1 MTTTGCFILSPLWT
15 KQGLLQRLTNGQQ
28 TSSQGRWAGH
38 QERENVLPASSAAV
52 ACRARSRREETDAF
66 SANSKLQKTSSSI
79 ALARDTLIVR
89 HSRSRGVYRV
99 CSMENQEGNSELR
112 TTTRWC
118 SFESV

>member
-1 MTTTGCFILSPLWT
+1 VTTTGCFILSPLWT

-66 SANSKLQKTSSSI
+66 SAKLKTRNDIQLNRARSRHAHSSSLPKS
-79 ALARDTLIVR
+79 AESIVSVVWKTER
-89 HSRSRGVYRV
+89 ATRS
-99 CSMENQEGNSELR
+99 
-112 TTTRWC
+112 
-118 SFESV
+118 